1 MPKRIE
7 IPIVPK
13 VEGVEALENLVAT
26 LKRIAGQPEPLK
38 TIDID
43 ENRYRNAVLA
53 VLTRIADALD
63 AIHGTFAEAT
73 RPDVEV
79 RVKEADDDPE

>member
-1 MPKRIE
+1 MPKTIE

-38 TIDID
+38 TID